1 MTRQPRDFTA
11 EDDEALLSFLSDFCE
26 FGANRAYILSAMARP
41 KENESISHG
50 SIPMFR
56 EIITH
61 EEKIPQKYSRLKAMA
76 EHYTPEEGGDLDFR
90 LYITANARD
99 IEKCFYLFQKQLIE
113 MQHKIATG
121 HEQTREKIKRLDKE
135 WESTLQTDGN
145 KDDNY
150 FIIDIDKDTRD
161 QYEET
166 TQILDDTTTIHT
178 AIKTPNGFH
187 IITDP
192 FNFPDTDGIAE
203 GDIELKTDGLM
214 FLQMM

>member
-1 MTRQPRDFTA
+1 MTRQPHNFTE
-11 EDDEALLSFLSDFCE
+11 EDDSELLSFLREFCD
-26 FGANRAYILSAMARP
+26 FGANRAYIISAMARP
-41 KENESISHG
+41 KENETINHG

-61 EEKIPQKYSRLKAMA
+61 EEKIPQKFSRLKAMA

-90 LYITANARD
+90 LYITPNARD

-113 MQHKIATG
+113 MQHNIATG
-121 HEQTREKIKRLDKE
+121 HEETREKIKRLDKE

-150 FIIDIDKDTRD
+150 FIIDIDKDD
-161 QYEET
+161 YEQYKET
-166 TQILDDTTTIHT
+166 AAILENETTIHT
-178 AIKTPNGFH
+178 ALKTPNGFH

-192 FNFPDTDGIAE
+192 FNFPETDGIAE

-214 FLQMM
+214 FLKML